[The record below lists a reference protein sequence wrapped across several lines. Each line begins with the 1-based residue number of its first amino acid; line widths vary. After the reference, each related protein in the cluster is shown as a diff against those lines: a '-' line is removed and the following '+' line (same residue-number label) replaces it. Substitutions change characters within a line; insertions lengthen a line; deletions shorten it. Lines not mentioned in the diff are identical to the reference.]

1 MGLTAVRRLMERH
14 GVRHADVGML
24 QVASESLLD
33 RSKSIKT
40 ELMTL
45 IEAAVQIMSK

>member
-1 MGLTAVRRLMERH
+1 MVPNME
-14 GVRHADVGML
+14 
-24 QVASESLLD
+24 LL
-33 RSKSIKT
+33 RKHLLREGHINKP